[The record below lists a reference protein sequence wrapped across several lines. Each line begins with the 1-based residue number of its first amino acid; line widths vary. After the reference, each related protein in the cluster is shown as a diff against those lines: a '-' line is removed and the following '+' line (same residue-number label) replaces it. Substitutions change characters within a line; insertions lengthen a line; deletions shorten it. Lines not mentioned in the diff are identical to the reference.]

1 MRFRLS
7 AVRGL
12 VLGLAL
18 LAAAPPAIAQD
29 GVLDATGMSVY
40 ALEETVMQAARETVS
55 SDRRKAARV
64 APAPSRLAYTPSMER
79 RRANLASFVAKS
91 RKVDPRGAATLEK
104 ELAATDVIGRMNRAL
119 AAYGMRADN
128 AADAYAAW
136 WLNAWLASRQRS
148 DDPTARQVVAVRAQ
162 AAEALM
168 ATPALAG
175 AGDAVK
181 QEMAEAHLVQA
192 ALISAHMEGARG
204 DPALSRRV
212 AAAVRQGALASGL
225 DLAAME
231 LTDDGFVPR
240 R

>member
-1 MRFRLS
+1 MRFCRPFCLS
-7 AVRGL
+7 
-12 VLGLAL
+12 LGLL
-18 LAAAPPAIAQD
+18 LATTPALAQD
-29 GVLDATGMSVY
+29 GVLDATGMGVY

-79 RRANLASFVAKS
+79 RRANLAAFVAKS

-104 ELAATDVIGRMNRAL
+104 ELAATDVIGKMNRAL
-119 AAYGMRADN
+119 AGYGMRADN

-136 WLNAWLASRQRS
+136 WLNAWLASRRRS
-148 DDPTARQVVAVRAQ
+148 DDPTARQVAAVRAQ

-168 ATPALAG
+168 AAPALAG
-175 AGDAVK
+175 ASDAVK

-192 ALISAHMEGARG
+192 ALISAHMEGAKG

-212 AAAVRQGALASGL
+212 AAAVGQGARASGL
-225 DLAAME
+225 DLTAME
-231 LTDDGFVPR
+231 LTDDGFAPR

>member
-1 MRFRLS
+1 MRFRLNS
-7 AVRGL
+7 VRGV

-18 LAAAPPAIAQD
+18 VAVPPPTKAQD
-29 GVLDATGMSVY
+29 GVLDMTGMGIY
-40 ALEETVMQAARETVS
+40 AMEETVMQAARETVS

-64 APAPSRLAYTPSMER
+64 APAPVRLTYKPSMER

-104 ELAATDVIGRMNRAL
+104 ELAATDVIERMNRAL
-119 AAYGMRADN
+119 AGYGMRADN
-128 AADAYAAW
+128 VADAYAAW
-136 WLNAWLASRQRS
+136 WLNAWLASRQRN
-148 DDPTARQVVAVRAQ
+148 DDPTPRQVAAVRAQ

-192 ALISAHMEGARG
+192 ALISAHIEGARG

-212 AAAVRQGALASGL
+212 AAAVRQGARASGL
-225 DLAAME
+225 DLGAME